1 MTLTDKKI
9 ALIKKILDAK
19 LTEKELAQVTKKAKE
34 LKR

>member
-19 LTEKELAQVTKKAKE
+19 LTKKELAQVTKKAKE